1 MATGIQV
8 DPSQVQSINVDP
20 SEVQAM
26 PAAAQTAAQGS
37 ALSRF
42 ANGAWDYS
50 GGGVWNLVKGITS
63 LMAQNA
69 PGQPFRMDPDS
80 AGGKMIQGIVQ
91 GHIDQAQKA
100 KAALDRGDYTE
111 AFGHTLAAALPL
123 MGPGAAHIAET
134 AAGTQPTFDRYG
146 NIVQPG
152 QAPDLARAAGQVTG
166 LGLSFAA
173 PHAIA
178 AVSGAPA
185 AGAAG
190 EAAAGT
196 AEGAEGAPAAVG
208 MVERVRSLTEV
219 NPRVAAAK
227 LYPGPANAPLISRA
241 GEAFEDLKQ
250 FGGQTPETVLGNPKV
265 GVENLAPTRLSGLEQ
280 SNIDTAIKNMQQQGL
295 EPWMQRARDNGWTV
309 PGNVIVQA
317 RVDAIPQMLW
327 DESPGEARSLVA
339 EAQRAFGGRQLTVDQ
354 ARNLLVEK
362 NKGSAPF
369 QRQSTARQGTSEVG
383 TTPSAIESAD
393 AAAIRTALYKT
404 LDPENDG
411 AGPAEIQRRTGNL
424 IKLGNAN
431 EGQFSTIMAEKPAT
445 PAGALV
451 QPIRNT
457 LSAVTQGKPTALL
470 RNALHPFRGPSDAM
484 ITELYRQAG
493 PAKALPLPP
502 RQQYVISRDQLGDFA
517 KANDMTP
524 AAAETRLLEEGF
536 KVQ

>member
-20 SEVQAM
+20 SEVQAI
-26 PAAAQTAAQGS
+26 PGGQKLSWLDQVGQVFKGVRDNLAQTG
-37 ALSRF
+37 
-42 ANGAWDYS
+42 
-50 GGGVWNLVKGITS
+50 
-63 LMAQNA
+63 
-69 PGQPFRMDPDS
+69 
-80 AGGKMIQGIVQ
+80 QGIVDLGSAVGNAAM
-91 GHIDQAQKA
+91 GHPGELGQLVKNAGAAQDA
-100 KAALDRGDYTE
+100 VRLAAEDAFKKGDYLN
-111 AFGHTLAAALPL
+111 GIRHVLGYALPL
-123 MGPGAAHIAET
+123 VGPAIDALGNEAGSGQPGALAHAV
-134 AAGTQPTFDRYG
+134 GG
-146 NIVQPG
+146 S
-152 QAPDLARAAGQVTG
+152 LA
-166 LGLSFAA
+166 LGSQLAA
-173 PHAIA
+173 PGVLA
-178 AVSGAPA
+178 
-185 AGAAG
+185 
-190 EAAAGT
+190 EAT
-196 AEGAEGAPAAVG
+196 PAAVG
-208 MVERVRSLTEV
+208 MVERVPSLTEV

-327 DESPGEARSLVA
+327 DESPDEARSLVA
-339 EAQRAFGGRQLTVDQ
+339 EAQRAYGGRQLTVDQ

-451 QPIRNT
+451 QPVRNA

-470 RNALHPFRGPSDAM
+470 RNATHPFRGPSDAM

-502 RQQYVISRDQLGDFA
+502 PSEPSQLVSATRIAGLLPAAEAETSTAPTVVTLRSGAPGPNIISRDQLGDFA

-524 AAAETRLLEEGF
+524 AAAETRLLEEGY